1 MNLNEVY
8 HFYTLAPIS
17 LVDVVTNK
25 FLKRNELKTYHTTSK
40 VCALIFPLSGKAKFT
55 INDTTHFLEQ
65 GQILHSGP
73 NLPLTVEVISEEPF
87 EYAVIHIRLSLAE
100 SEQFP
105 LFFKHTLFHV
115 GEALKLTG
123 MVQQLVLNFSAPGGL
138 SFLQS
143 KILFLQIIEEMLISS
158 KKMLYQMK
166 IDNMSSIVDYIQ
178 THFTEPISIIDVAHY
193 FQLDRRNLTYLFEKD
208 MGVSPNHYLTALRM
222 QKAKFLLR
230 TSPLPIAQ
238 IAEKV
243 GYLDN
248 FYFSRIFKK
257 QHGFS
262 PSDFR
267 KHMKEEQDGGLH
279 IYNTNLKADTSMP

>member
-1 MNLNEVY
+1 MNLDEAF

-17 LVDVVTNK
+17 LVDVVINK
-25 FLKRNELKTYHTTSK
+25 FLKSNTLKTYQTTSK
-40 VCALIFPLSGKAKFT
+40 VCALIFPLSGKARFT
-55 INDTTHFLEQ
+55 IDGTNYVLEQ

-87 EYAVIHIRLSLAE
+87 EYAVIHIQLALAE

-105 LFFKHTLFHV
+105 LFSKHTAFHV
-115 GEALKLTG
+115 GEAIKLTG
-123 MVQQLVLNFSAPGGL
+123 MVQQLIVNFSVPGGL

-158 KKMLYQMK
+158 KKMFYQMK
-166 IDNMSSIVDYIQ
+166 VENIANIVDYIQ
-178 THFTEPISIIDVAHY
+178 THFTEPISIVDVAHY
-193 FQLDRRNLTYLFEKD
+193 FQLDRRKLTYLFEKE
-208 MGVSPNHYLTALRM
+208 MGMSPNYYLTELRM
-222 QKAKFLLR
+222 QKAKFLLH
-230 TSPLPIAQ
+230 TSNLSIAQ

-257 QHGFS
+257 QYGFS

-267 KHMKEEQDGGLH
+267 KHMKDEQAGGLH
-279 IYNTNLKADTSMP
+279 IFEHL